1 MLFIAIDLG
10 AGSGRV
16 FIAGMGPGEL
26 LLEEVRRFRYPPRLE
41 DGHLRW
47 DMALILDEIRA
58 GLGDAAARARGL
70 GRSVVSVGVDSWG
83 VDYGL
88 VDESGRLL
96 ENPVCYRDAR
106 TAGVMPRVFARV
118 PRAEIFA
125 RTGIQF
131 LPFNTIYQLAAHQ
144 AAGIPA
150 GASRLLLIPD
160 LVHALLTG
168 GAVTEYTNATT
179 TQLVNAVTGT
189 WDDEL
194 VQALGLPR
202 QLFGEI
208 VPPGHTVGPL
218 TGDVARAAGLGGV
231 PVVAP
236 ATHDT
241 ASAVAGTP
249 LEPGHAYIS
258 SGTWSLVGIELG
270 APRIDAE
277 VARHDFTNEGGV
289 GRRVRF
295 LKNVTGLWIL
305 ESCRAEWAGAGLDVE
320 YEPLLAQ
327 AGALE
332 RCPGV
337 VFPDDSRL
345 LNPPSMLRALEEQ
358 MIASGQQPPSAPHEI
373 ARVVLDSLA
382 LRYASVLETIA
393 GLTGQPLVAIHIVGG
408 GSRNTYLNDATAAA
422 TGLPVLAGPVEATVI
437 GNAAVQAMTAGRFAD
452 LAGARR
458 HIAASVQPAAHL
470 PRALPGLAE
479 AADRYAA
486 VEARF
491 LPDDGRNAPP

>member
-1 MLFIAIDLG
+1 MLFIAVDLG

-16 FIAGMGPGEL
+16 FIAGMEPGEL

-41 DGHLRW
+41 DGRLRW
-47 DMALILDEIRA
+47 DMAVILGEIRA
-58 GLGDAAARARGL
+58 GLRDAAARARDL
-70 GRSVVSVGVDSWG
+70 GRSVASVGADSWG

-88 VDESGRLL
+88 VDAGGRLL

-168 GAVTEYTNATT
+168 RAITEFTNATT
-179 TQLVNAVTGT
+179 TQLVNAATGA

-194 VQALGLPR
+194 VRALGLPR
-202 QLFGEI
+202 RLLGEI

-218 TGDVARAAGLGGV
+218 TDDVSRTAGLRGV

-270 APRIDAE
+270 AARIDVE

-295 LKNVTGLWIL
+295 LKNVMGLWIL

-320 YEPLLAQ
+320 YEPLLAR
-327 AGALE
+327 AAALE

-337 VFPDDSRL
+337 IFPDDPRL
-345 LNPPSMLRALEEQ
+345 LNPPSMLAALAEQ
-358 MIASGQQPPSAPHEI
+358 MIASGQQPPSEPHEI
-373 ARVVLDSLA
+373 ARLVLDSLA
-382 LRYASVLETIA
+382 LRYASVLRTIA
-393 GLTGQPLVAIHIVGG
+393 SLTGQPLLAIHIVGG
-408 GSRNTYLNDATAAA
+408 GSRNTYLNDATAFA
-422 TGLPVLAGPVEATVI
+422 TGLPVMAGPVEATVI
-437 GNAAVQAMTAGRFAD
+437 GNVAVQAMTAGRFAD
-452 LAGARR
+452 LADARR
-458 HIAASVQPAAHL
+458 HVAANVRPAAHL
-470 PRALPGLAE
+470 PRALPALAE

-486 VEARF
+486 LEARF
-491 LPDDGRNAPP
+491 SPEDGRAAPP